1 MLRGALLISA
11 AEIGPVRT
19 IAATATMT
27 PTPTMHSVSLA
38 AIGLVVAVR
47 RRILLWLRVAS
58 GDECGEAAQFLA
70 AFVRALSRLRVRLL
84 LMLRPVVNL
93 LLAGREWLGVARQVG
108 LLLRLTRG
116 VARFVLA
123 AELWL
128 HVVVF
133 AIKGVVATR
142 QRRTRS
148 LLLLIVIGVLLAKLF
163 LRGCDQAEI
172 MLGVL
177 IIIFGCNRIAGT
189 LRVARELN
197 VLFRDMRCGAADL
210 HVGTV

>member
-1 MLRGALLISA
+1 M
-11 AEIGPVRT
+11 
-19 IAATATMT
+19 
-27 PTPTMHSVSLA
+27 
-38 AIGLVVAVR
+38 
-47 RRILLWLRVAS
+47 
-58 GDECGEAAQFLA
+58 
-70 AFVRALSRLRVRLL
+70 

-93 LLAGREWLGVARQVG
+93 LLAGREWLRIARQVG
-108 LLLRLTRG
+108 LLLRLTRRI
-116 VARFVLA
+116 ARFVLA
-123 AELWL
+123 TELRL

-133 AIKGVVATR
+133 AIKGVVTTR
-142 QRRTRS
+142 LRRTLA

-177 IIIFGCNRIAGT
+177 IIIFGCDRIAGT
-189 LRVARELN
+189 LRIARELN